1 MLILTDCRVISDAAV
16 FFSSMLRVATVAY
29 QSKAYNW
36 FAFSCLV
43 KTKYLLLPNFLV
55 SPVYYFNGEAFVVDY
70 SPPIYNDGRREVVI
84 ILLCYSG
91 KTNLFANGTH

>member
-16 FFSSMLRVATVAY
+16 FFSSKLRVAVVVY

-43 KTKYLLLPNFLV
+43 KTKYLLLPKFLV
-55 SPVYYFNGEAFVVDY
+55 SPVYYFNGEAFFVGY
-70 SPPIYNDGRREVVI
+70 SPPIIVDGRREVVI
-84 ILLCYSG
+84 ILLCY
-91 KTNLFANGTH
+91 

>member
-16 FFSSMLRVATVAY
+16 FFSSKLRVAAVVY

-43 KTKYLLLPNFLV
+43 KTKHLLLPKLLV
-55 SPVYYFNGEAFVVDY
+55 SPVYYFNGEAFVVGY
-70 SPPIYNDGRREVVI
+70 SPPIYNDGRREVFI

-91 KTNLFANGTH
+91 KENLFANGTH